1 MQSLWILVG
10 TFLTVLTYVFVK
22 LTPEALG
29 VADIFF
35 VRSVFLALVL
45 YVWREQA
52 ALRFVRGCRG
62 SICFA
67 PERAFRRFCST
78 S

>member
-45 YVWREQA
+45 YGLA
-52 ALRFVRGCRG
+52 
-62 SICFA
+62 
-67 PERAFRRFCST
+67 
-78 S
+78 

>member
-35 VRSVFLALVL
+35 VR
-45 YVWREQA
+45 
-52 ALRFVRGCRG
+52 
-62 SICFA
+62 
-67 PERAFRRFCST
+67 
-78 S
+78 